1 MSFPNHALNLAGAIM
16 NSTRFL
22 PLLAVALGVTLGAA
36 CGEAVDINRVAPNVV
51 DKSVFTG
58 EWYVRSAIVDKQ
70 FHTDTSFIGLQGE
83 VERIKWEITERQLIG
98 YRSYERVPGS
108 DPSNPGEQNV
118 IVAFPILRHFDIR
131 RQYNPVNGVE
141 TNVIEENDYDRPW
154 YERQYVRVGW
164 NDQNGVAW
172 ALDNQI
178 GLAFIDSLNRRSN
191 ETPSYPWKVRI
202 GDKLITDQPIDSGD
216 SIDVTLDAITDAD
229 PYICYYLDGVS
240 PCNGAN
246 VKVKFSFRRVDE
258 NNEYQALDYPDYVER
273 KTGTLQ
279 LVSTGEDILS
289 SGALNVINNPNLF
302 GADFEPPSRLCTPAE
317 MDRDGTRTVKV
328 VFDDNF
334 GGRPRMC
341 NTNPGIGDPPSACEE
356 ALARCNVPE
365 GENNLVAITP
375 GSGVGCDPN
384 IHSPDDCIELTTPVF
399 GRFGYFRTDR
409 YQTDRENGT
418 QYNARERLINR
429 HNIWADILDDGGA
442 SIPMDRRPVKP
453 VVYMLNVGF
462 PTDLIDIA
470 TKDLADDWNVAFLEA
485 VAAARGVGLSSLP
498 KNLNEGIDGAKPV
511 TRMFEVRIN
520 SCNVEAARRYTE
532 QHDMGDALVASG
544 IATIQAGNLENA
556 CAVLEFESQRRARG
570 GEEIEP
576 FRWEQLGDLRYSFLN
591 WTSKAELAGPLG
603 YGPSGTDP
611 LTGEI
616 ISANA
621 NVYGASI
628 DTYANWG
635 ADIVQLLNGDVTT
648 GDIINGTLAR
658 EHVESVRARW
668 AGKKTPAAID
678 NFLRTF
684 DRRAAGM
691 SDDQYFVRMPTTA
704 LGRGLDKLRESG
716 LEDEYLLT
724 SETLRLFGNDPMALR
739 NGVVTDRMREN
750 ARPSNWAREQI
761 PDAMLV
767 AANAGHVG
775 GAADEP
781 FVPSAGGSTSTK
793 LGELSDYLGRK
804 NFCFLAE
811 QVEPAIADLATKIKA
826 DGMSREQIVQFIR
839 ANVFRGVMAHE
850 LGHTFGL
857 RHNFEGSADA
867 LNYFPDYWGVG
878 ADGLSADQQHL
889 LSKTPYDVVDGKRRE
904 YQYSSIM
911 DYHQRFNSDFG
922 GIGLYDK
929 AAIKLGYA
937 ETVEVFDENPGDE
950 FVARE
955 WMGNIFLLNPADIP
969 NLVAGHDADAVIN
982 DAYDEA
988 NEAAVGGDDTVVLDI
1003 ANLTTLTPAPENLYR
1018 RRNIP
1023 LKDWF
1028 RNEVLGGFV
1037 GGLDDND
1044 CERQFG
1050 LPNERGCMSTILG
1063 GLGYNDDDGS
1073 LPKVS
1078 VPYSYCADEFAFGGN
1093 LTCNRWDMGPTS
1105 SDIVSNAGEMYEFYY
1120 PFDAFRRER
1129 ALNPFSS
1136 WANGYINRLFSRTY
1150 QPMLN
1155 AYRYFYYYR
1164 RANGLRIF
1172 PTIRDWGSAALTGM
1186 DFFVRVLEQ
1195 PEPGTYCL
1203 SDVRGTQT
1211 YVPADEATGDECATD
1226 SIELGLDQGR
1236 IFNSNW
1242 DDNYD
1247 FRPINLG
1254 NYWDKALA
1262 LQAITSSDA
1271 FFFRDFSQETNRG
1284 AFSIGYYR
1292 IFQDEMLDLF
1302 GAVMRDDPTV
1312 FAPHVVDA
1320 DNDGKGEVVYAP
1332 FLKTGIYGEPLPEAQ
1347 LPGAPIK
1354 PAMSYQLRTWA
1365 AIFGTVNMTSTLDQ
1379 TLDFAQRTRI
1389 TMVGQPGEPTLQ
1401 TDIDGDGTDDI
1412 DVIEFTDPQ
1421 SHMVYRS
1428 VAFDGVE
1435 HAVGYRLLQEAEEFA
1450 DAWRAAQAAL
1460 QTAEAG
1466 GDAAAVRAAQ
1476 IAFDRATS
1484 TLNER
1489 LQTIDFMVYLGNA
1502 FEYPGG

>member
-1 MSFPNHALNLAGAIM
+1 MSISNRILNLAGAVM
-16 NSTRFL
+16 NATRIL
-22 PLLAVALGVTLGAA
+22 PLFAAVALGAA

-58 EWYVRSAIVDKQ
+58 EWYFRPVIVDKQ
-70 FHTDTSFIGLQGE
+70 FHTDTAFIGVQGE
-83 VERIKWEITERQLIG
+83 VERIKWEVTETQLIG

-118 IVAFPILRHFDIR
+118 IVAFNIQRHFDIR
-131 RQYNPVNGVE
+131 RQYNPTNGVE

-154 YERQYVRVGW
+154 FERQYMRVDW
-164 NDQNGVAW
+164 TNEVGVAW
-172 ALDNQI
+172 SLDSQTGMMRGNAI
-178 GLAFIDSLNRRSN
+178 NHTGNDDP
-191 ETPSYPWKVRI
+191 TYPWKIRI
-202 GDKLITDQPIDSGD
+202 GDQLVSDRPISSGD
-216 SIDVTLDAITDAD
+216 TIDVTIDGFTPAD

-246 VKVKFSFRRVDE
+246 VKLNLSFKRVDPT
-258 NNEYQALDYPDYVER
+258 NEYQALDYPDYVER

-279 LVSTGEDILS
+279 LVTTGEDILS
-289 SGALNVINNPNLF
+289 SGALNVANNPNIF
-302 GADFEPPSRLCTPAE
+302 GTDFEPPTRVCTPAE

-328 VFDDNF
+328 VFDDFF

-341 NTNPGIGDPPSACEE
+341 NTDPGIGDPPGDCQEV
-356 ALARCNVPE
+356 LARCSVPE

-375 GSGVGCDPN
+375 GNGVGCDPN
-384 IHSPDDCIELTTPVF
+384 QHSPDDCIELTTPVF

-409 YQTDRENGT
+409 YQVDRENGT

-429 HNIWADILDDGGA
+429 HNIWADILDDSGRL
-442 SIPMDRRPVKP
+442 IPMERRPVKP
-453 VVYMLNVGF
+453 IVYMLNVGF
-462 PTDLIDIA
+462 PSDLVEVA
-470 TKDLADDWNVAFLEA
+470 TRDLADDWNVAFLGA
-485 VAAARGVGLSSLP
+485 VAAARGVGLTSLP
-498 KNLNEGIDGAKPV
+498 ANLNEGIAGAVEV
-511 TRMFEVRIN
+511 TRMFEVRVN
-520 SCNVEAARRYTE
+520 SCNVAAAQAYADE
-532 QHDMGDALVASG
+532 HGMKDALTASG
-544 IATIQAGNLENA
+544 IAQIQPGNLESA
-556 CAVLEFESQRRARG
+556 CAVLEFESQRRARA
-570 GEEIEP
+570 GEEIKT
-576 FRWEQLGDLRYSFLN
+576 FTWEHLGDLRYNFLN

-611 LTGEI
+611 MTGEI

-621 NVYGASI
+621 NIYGTSV

-635 ADIVQLLNGDVTT
+635 ADIVQLMNGDATT

-658 EHVESVRARW
+658 EHVEGVRARW
-668 AGKKTPAAID
+668 ARTQSPASVD

-684 DRRAAGM
+684 DQRAAGM
-691 SDDQYFVRMPTTA
+691 SDDQYFVRIPTTA
-704 LGRGLDKLRESG
+704 MNRGMQKLRDSG
-716 LEDEYLLT
+716 LEEEFLLT
-724 SETLRLFGNDPMALR
+724 SETLRLFGNDPAALR
-739 NGVVTDRMREN
+739 DGRVTDRMREN
-750 ARPSNWAREQI
+750 ARPSNWAREHI
-761 PDAMLV
+761 PEGMLA
-767 AANAGHVG
+767 AANAGNV
-775 GAADEP
+775 ADVANMP
-781 FVPSAGGSTSTK
+781 FQPSAAAANAKK
-793 LGELSDYLGRK
+793 LDDLADYLGRK
-804 NFCFLAE
+804 NFCFLAA
-811 QVEPAIADLATKIKA
+811 QVEPAIADLATKMKA
-826 DGMSREQIVQFIR
+826 DGLSRDQIVRFIR

-867 LNYFPDYWGVG
+867 LNYFPNYWGIG
-878 ADGLSADQQHL
+878 ADGLDSDQQHL
-889 LSKTPYDVVDGKRRE
+889 LSKTPYAVSDPKRRA
-904 YQYSSIM
+904 YQYSTIM

-937 ETVEVFDENPGDE
+937 ETVEVFDELPGDE

-955 WMGNIFLLNPADIP
+955 WMGNIFLLDPNDIP
-969 NLVAGHDADAVIN
+969 NLVAGHEADARIN
-982 DAYDEA
+982 EAYEDA
-988 NEAAVGGDDTVVLDI
+988 NEAAVAGDDTVTLDI
-1003 ANLTTLTPAPENLYR
+1003 ANLPTLTPAPQNLYR

-1028 RNEVLGGFV
+1028 RNELLSGFV

-1078 VPYSYCADEFAFGGN
+1078 VPYSFCADEFAFGGN

-1129 ALNPFSS
+1129 ALNPFTS

-1195 PEPGTYCL
+1195 PEPGTYCK
-1203 SDVRGTQT
+1203 STVDGTET
-1211 YVPADEATGDECATD
+1211 YVPADEATTDECAAA

-1236 IFNSNW
+1236 IYNSNW

-1302 GAVMRDDPTV
+1302 GAVLRDDLTV
-1312 FAPHVVDA
+1312 FAPHVTDT

-1332 FLKTGIYGEPLPEAQ
+1332 FLKTGIYGEPLPDAQ
-1347 LPGAPIK
+1347 LPGSPIK
-1354 PAMSYQLRTWA
+1354 PATSYQLRTWA
-1365 AIFGTVNMTSTLDQ
+1365 AIFGTINMTSTLDQ

-1389 TMVGQPGEPTLQ
+1389 TMAGQPGEPTLQ
-1401 TDIDGDGTDDI
+1401 TDLDGDGTDDI
-1412 DVIEFTDPQ
+1412 EVIEFTDPQ
-1421 SHMVYRS
+1421 SQMVYRS
-1428 VAFDGVE
+1428 AAFDGVE
-1435 HAVGYRLLQEAEEFA
+1435 HAVGYRMLQ
-1450 DAWRAAQAAL
+1450 DAKAYSEGEWQAAKDAL
-1460 QTAEAG
+1460 
-1466 GDAAAVRAAQ
+1466 DAAVNVGDPASIRSARVVY
-1476 IAFDRATS
+1476 DRAS
-1484 TLNER
+1484 NRLNEL
-1489 LQTIDFMVYLGNA
+1489 LQTIDFMVYLGNV